1 MYPKR
6 VFTLVET
13 NPGDEIY
20 ELCITLKDVPGAIAK
35 TAQVLSDANINI
47 KTGSLFYGPEGRE
60 KGFWTSFIDVSKSTV
75 KLEELIDKLKELDVV
90 LDVKVEKPAPVA
102 YEVIH
107 FPILHGDRRALVMP
121 IDLFKSLF
129 EEVSK
134 ILTPSGFAAVFYNAG
149 KKSGIFFEG
158 FLRKKFNLK
167 KPEDRVAVL
176 MQAVKAIGWGV
187 VESAEVDIETLS
199 GVIRIKDNMEASI
212 WGKCNEN
219 VCHWSRGFIA
229 GYVGAVHNID
239 LEAVEVKCSASG
251 SPYCEFKLTRKI

>member
-13 NPGDEIY
+13 NPNDEIY

-60 KGFWTSFIDVSKSTV
+60 KGFWTSFIDISKATV
-75 KLEELIDKLKELDVV
+75 KLKELIDKLKGLDVV
-90 LDVKVEKPAPVA
+90 LDVKVEKPVPVA

-107 FPILHGDRRALVMP
+107 FPILHGKRRALVMP
-121 IDLFKSLF
+121 VDLFKSLF

-149 KKSGIFFEG
+149 KKSGFFFAE
-158 FLRKKFNLK
+158 FLKKEFNLK
-167 KPEDRVAVL
+167 TIEEQIAVL
-176 MQAVKAIGWGV
+176 KQAVRAIGWGI
-187 VESAEVDIETLS
+187 VEDENIDMETLS
-199 GVIRIKDNMEASI
+199 GSIRIRYNIESSI
-212 WGKCNEN
+212 WGKSSDN
-219 VCHWSRGFIA
+219 VCHWTRGFIA
-229 GYVGAVHNID
+229 GYVSAVYKID
-239 LEAVEVKCSASG
+239 LEAVEVKCLASG
-251 SPYCEFKLTRKI
+251 NPCCEFKLTRKI